1 MSGPGNSAGHR
12 GRCVLGA
19 GRGRHMNRPI
29 RGKRARLRAAV
40 SPAVALSLLGG
51 AGQLS
56 CTRPVIA
63 APGGG

>member
-1 MSGPGNSAGHR
+1 
-12 GRCVLGA
+12 
-19 GRGRHMNRPI
+19 MNRPI

-56 CTRPVIA
+56 RTRPVIA